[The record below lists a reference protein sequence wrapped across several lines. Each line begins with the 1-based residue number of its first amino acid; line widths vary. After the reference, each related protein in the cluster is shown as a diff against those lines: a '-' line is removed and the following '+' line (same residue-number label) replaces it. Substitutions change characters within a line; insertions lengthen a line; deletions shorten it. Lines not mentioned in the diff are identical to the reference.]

1 MKKKIDLRR
10 AIKARGFT
18 IRDVAKKMGVQP
30 PTIIQNMINGNPTVK
45 KLEELADCLDCDI
58 TELFFPVEEEAPQT
72 DTSAPSDGLF
82 SAANS
87 TEQTTEQTAEAQADT
102 KTPVQGADAVPQDA
116 REMMYCPH
124 CGTKFFVAHVPH
136 A

>member
-1 MKKKIDLRR
+1 MKKLNISR
-10 AIKARGFT
+10 AMKERGFN
-18 IRDVAKKMGVQP
+18 AKKIASKLGVSSMA
-30 PTIIQNMINGNPTVK
+30 ISSRINGNPTVSS
-45 KLEELADCLDCDI
+45 LEDIARVLECDI
-58 TELFFPVEEEAPQT
+58 TDLFFD
-72 DTSAPSDGLF
+72 DTSAPSDSLF
-82 SAANS
+82 YAAAS
-87 TEQTTEQTAEAQADT
+87 TEQTTEQTAEAHADT